1 MDFDIS
7 TRLYHENNCV
17 LAHSN
22 ELCALGTK
30 ALIVTGRN
38 SSRKNGSLDDVTA
51 ALATHNI
58 PYVVFD
64 KIEENPSVES
74 VIAGAQYGA
83 SEIVDFVIGI
93 GGGSP
98 LDASKAIALLIANS
112 KFDKDFLYTPIPNA
126 PHLPVAAVPTTC
138 GTGSEVTGV
147 SVLTLHSSHTK
158 KSISHQIFP
167 EIAFV
172 DSKYLKAAPNQIITS
187 TALDALAHLCE
198 SFLHA
203 KADVK
208 SRKAVEKG
216 LTIWGEAKNDLADHN
231 FTDDVL
237 DKLMSASVYA
247 GIAIRYTGTSIPHG
261 LSYRVTYECKMAHG
275 LACAVF
281 LPPFIENAPANCQK
295 QMLEWLDFTNFNEL
309 KNFIVTLCNGCE
321 IPRDILELS
330 IGDMLKNKA
339 KLASACYS
347 IDEKMLRTIAE
358 YHC

>member
-1 MDFDIS
+1 MDFGIS

-58 PYVVFD
+58 PYVVFN

-74 VIAGAQYGA
+74 VIAGAQFGT
-83 SEIVDFVIGI
+83 SENVDFVIGI

-98 LDASKAIALLIANS
+98 LDASKAIALLIANGKS
-112 KFDKDFLYTPIPNA
+112 DKDFLYTPMPNA

-172 DSKYLKAAPNQIITS
+172 DSKYLKAAPDQIITS

-203 KADVK
+203 KADAK

-281 LPPFIENAPANCQK
+281 LPPFIENAPANFQK
-295 QMLEWLDFTNFNEL
+295 QILEQLGFNDFSEL
-309 KNFIVTLCNGCE
+309 KKFIARLCNGCE
-321 IPRDILELS
+321 IPRNILELS

-339 KLASACYS
+339 KLASACYP
-347 IDEKMLRTIAE
+347 IGEKMLRTIAE
-358 YHC
+358 NHC